1 MGVNKGKLQINF
13 IPLLINTMLSRE
25 DFKHKQIV
33 FIIANQCHFRLDC
46 DNLYKESAD
55 GNKKYNLH
63 TILAIFIVGSCT
75 ISTPFVSKCQSLG
88 ISIIFTN
95 KSFKFLF
102 DIKPTSWG
110 NYLLRQRQY
119 TLSGSEEL
127 EFAKQIVSNKITNQI
142 TLLKAKKY
150 NHQEIELFA
159 DNVPQSFD
167 SYGLMGIEGIISKHF
182 FQEYYK
188 TIGWKRR
195 SPRTKEDIPN
205 LLMDIGY
212 TMVFNLV
219 DSILMLFGFDTYKG
233 IYHKLFF
240 QRKSLSCDIMEPLRS
255 IIDKQIL
262 KSYNLMQI
270 KEKDFTLNRNL
281 EYYLDF
287 EKGKKY
293 IGILAEAVMSHKEE
307 IFVYTKGYYQ
317 HFMHPNKNEYKPF
330 LIK

>member
-1 MGVNKGKLQINF
+1 
-13 IPLLINTMLSRE
+13 MLSRE

-33 FIIANQCHFRLDC
+33 FIQVQECHFRLDC
-46 DNLYKESAD
+46 DNLYKESTN

-63 TILAIFIVGSCT
+63 TILAIFLVGHCSLT
-75 ISTPFVSKCQSLG
+75 TPFVAKCQSLG
-88 ISIIFTN
+88 ISLIFTN
-95 KSFKFLF
+95 RNFKFLF

-119 TLSGSEEL
+119 TISPDEEL
-127 EFAKQIVSNKITNQI
+127 AFAKEIVSNKILNQI
-142 TLLKAKKY
+142 NLLKAKKY
-150 NHQEIELFA
+150 DHQNIELFA
-159 DNVPQSFD
+159 DNTYNAVD
-167 SYGLMGIEGIISKHF
+167 SYTLMGIEGIISKHF

-188 TIGWKRR
+188 TIDWRR
-195 SPRTKEDIPN
+195 RLPRTKEDIPN

-212 TMVFNLV
+212 TMIFNLV

-262 KSYNLMQI
+262 KSYNLGQI
-270 KEKDFTLNRNL
+270 KPKDFGLNRNL

-287 EKGKKY
+287 EKNKKY
-293 IGILAEAVMSHKEE
+293 IGILAEAIMSNKED
-307 IFVYTKGYYQ
+307 IFVFTKGYYQ
-317 HFMHPNKNEYKPF
+317 HFMHPSKNEYKPF